1 MGSMGIAENI
11 ANSEPEPT
19 EVTQEIPAI
28 TSATMIVRSPRI
40 LRSTKNVN
48 YRK

>member
-19 EVTQEIPAI
+19 KVTQEIPAT
-28 TSATMIVRSPRI
+28 TSANTIVRSRRI
-40 LRSTKNVN
+40 LRSRKNVN
-48 YRK
+48 Y